1 MPSRHSARLGLL
13 ALITATVVAGPS
25 FGQQDDPVAWS
36 TQAARGAFD
45 LCRGDAPDA
54 DRVAEHG
61 QIWGWPTFMG
71 YQETP
76 RGYKRE
82 AGGESRRDFSHDG
95 KTAYVELE
103 VQSGEVTSE
112 TSANIH
118 YFRCNLASDHAVNTD
133 LTAYFTGLYGQPISK
148 TDDATIWLSGEAGAS
163 VTADN
168 AVNDDAAL
176 KPVVAAA
183 VGAKV
188 TRIELTRE
196 DGIDRARLTIFQS
209 APPPS

>member
-1 MPSRHSARLGLL
+1 MPIRRSVRLGLL
-13 ALITATVVAGPS
+13 ALILAAASAGPGFS
-25 FGQQDDPVAWS
+25 QEDDPAAWS
-36 TQAARGAFD
+36 IQAARGAFD

-61 QIWGWPTFMG
+61 EVWGWPTFVG

-76 RGYKRE
+76 KGYKRE

-103 VQSGEVTSE
+103 VQSGEVTSVAP
-112 TSANIH
+112 ANIR
-118 YFRCNLASDHAVNTD
+118 YFRCNLAADHAVNAD
-133 LTAYFTGLYGQPISK
+133 LTAYFTGLYGQPVSK

-163 VTADN
+163 VTPDN

-176 KPVVAAA
+176 KPVVSAA

-188 TRIELTRE
+188 TRVELTRE
-196 DGIDRARLTIFQS
+196 EGIDRARLTIFQS
-209 APPPS
+209 APPN